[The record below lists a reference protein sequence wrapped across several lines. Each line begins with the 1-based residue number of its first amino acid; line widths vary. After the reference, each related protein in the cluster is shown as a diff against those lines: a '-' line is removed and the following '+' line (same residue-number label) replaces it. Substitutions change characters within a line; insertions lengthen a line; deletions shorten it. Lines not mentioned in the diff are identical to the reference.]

1 MIKQLGIITLLCLL
15 LSAFAT
21 LAKTDLDA
29 LKHLLRDSPNQ
40 ALTTIEQQLTNTT
53 KASSATRFQL
63 HLLYVDALIKVGKY
77 QSAKQH
83 ISELHTTLKSVQQPN
98 QQSMLLLRHANLLQ
112 SQNKIAEAADKL
124 NEILALDPQDELVI
138 ADVYS
143 NLSHVYRL
151 RADYKTARAHA
162 ERAITIAEQHQ
173 DDSRLASFYNQLGIA
188 LDYMGKI
195 ELALNAHE
203 QSLQK
208 QRTLNNQQ
216 GISNSLYNIAELYR
230 DLEELERALSY
241 FRQALKVDLTLGNPR
256 HIANSYG
263 KVGQVLLQLGQHTEA
278 KSNIEKG
285 LALTREMQADS
296 DTAWQLSNLVN
307 VQLALGEQEQALS
320 HAKEALELA
329 VNSGA
334 KRTERAAKL
343 SLANAYLA
351 MAQPQLAKTQLE
363 QLLEAPQ
370 LATQMR
376 SAIHKQLSEI
386 FSAQANYQ
394 AAFEHLQLFQQQQD
408 ELRRVGDE
416 KKALKMA
423 ENIELVKQEQA
434 LTILQKEQKL
444 QQAQLQNLELQRK
457 FSVAMLLLV
466 LAAMAS
472 YYWRQRQKAKYKALE
487 QRLTQQSLEQKNQLL
502 ADISHELRTPL
513 TSLRLSVEALLFNI
527 EPDPERAY
535 RKIESK
541 VKELDTL
548 ISDIYQSA
556 QYDNNVMTLEFS
568 KCEISQLLS
577 DACEELRPLFASKSQ
592 TLHCSLT
599 NSNITLCADPQRLK
613 QVFLN
618 LLRNSHFYTHEQ
630 GQCHVSLNTDDSQV
644 IITILDSSPGVANEE
659 LNLIFERL
667 YRCESSRSRDHGGS
681 GLGLAICK
689 QIITAHQGQIKA
701 EQSNLGGLLVEI
713 RLPLS

>member
-1 MIKQLGIITLLCLL
+1 M
-15 LSAFAT
+15 
-21 LAKTDLDA
+21 
-29 LKHLLRDSPNQ
+29 N
-40 ALTTIEQQLTNTT
+40 
-53 KASSATRFQL
+53 
-63 HLLYVDALIKVGKY
+63 
-77 QSAKQH
+77 
-83 ISELHTTLKSVQQPN
+83 
-98 QQSMLLLRHANLLQ
+98 
-112 SQNKIAEAADKL
+112 
-124 NEILALDPQDELVI
+124 
-138 ADVYS
+138 
-143 NLSHVYRL
+143 
-151 RADYKTARAHA
+151 
-162 ERAITIAEQHQ
+162 
-173 DDSRLASFYNQLGIA
+173 
-188 LDYMGKI
+188 
-195 ELALNAHE
+195 

-208 QRTLNNQQ
+208 QRALNNQQ

-230 DLEELERALSY
+230 DLEEFERALSY

-263 KVGQVLLQLGQHTEA
+263 KVGQVLFQLDQHTEA

-307 VQLALGEQEQALS
+307 VQLALGEQEQALN

-376 SAIHKQLSEI
+376 SAVHKQLSEI
-386 FSAQANYQ
+386 FSAKANYQ

-408 ELRRVGDE
+408 ELRRVVDE

-457 FSVAMLLLV
+457 FSVAVLLLV
-466 LAAMAS
+466 LAAMAG

-487 QRLTQQSLEQKNQLL
+487 QRLTLQSLEQKNQLL

-535 RKIESK
+535 RKIETK

-556 QYDNNVMTLEFS
+556 QYDNNIMTLEF
-568 KCEISQLLS
+568 CECEVSQLY
-577 DACEELRPLFASKSQ
+577 AMPA
-592 TLHCSLT
+592 
-599 NSNITLCADPQRLK
+599 
-613 QVFLN
+613 
-618 LLRNSHFYTHEQ
+618 RN
-630 GQCHVSLNTDDSQV
+630 
-644 IITILDSSPGVANEE
+644 
-659 LNLIFERL
+659 
-667 YRCESSRSRDHGGS
+667 
-681 GLGLAICK
+681 
-689 QIITAHQGQIKA
+689 
-701 EQSNLGGLLVEI
+701 
-713 RLPLS
+713 